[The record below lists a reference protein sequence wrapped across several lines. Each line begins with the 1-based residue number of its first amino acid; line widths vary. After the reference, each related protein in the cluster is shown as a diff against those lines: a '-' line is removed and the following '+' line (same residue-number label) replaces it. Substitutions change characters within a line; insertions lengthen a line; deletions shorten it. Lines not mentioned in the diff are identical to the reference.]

1 MSENPFI
8 LIPKKTISVLLLFL
22 CIFYAKCQTDT
33 TLVKSYRDQVMIRL
47 NLDTN
52 LEKYI
57 ISWGENNKMELS
69 INNKTRTSVSVDYRA
84 ISATLSFSPKFIPGN
99 NEDDLKGKSSYTDL
113 SFRFFPKRF
122 IQTLYYKKVKGF
134 YVENM
139 KDLNPDWQE
148 SKDGYLQ
155 FPDLKVLS
163 FGGTTSYVLNK
174 NFSAKSIY
182 THGEWQKKSSGSW
195 IPYLD
200 YNVSFFTNTIMEVKS
215 KEVQYKIGANMGYF
229 YNWVIR
235 DKVNVAPYLS
245 VGLGGQF
252 LRSRQGNEQKEN
264 EQVVTL
270 RMEGGLHVGY
280 NSDRFLFGGRMNF
293 KTYTYQKNGEGIEN
307 NNLYGL
313 LYVGYR
319 FAPPKVVKN
328 TYDKVQ
334 KKIPVL

>member
-1 MSENPFI
+1 MKI
-8 LIPKKTISVLLLFL
+8 LIILTLKNTISVLLLFS
-22 CIFYAKCQTDT
+22 CIFYARCQTDT

-57 ISWGENNKMELS
+57 LSQRGNDKMELS
-69 INNKTRTSVSVDYRA
+69 INNKTRMSVSIDYRA

-139 KDLNPDWQE
+139 KDFVPDWQE
-148 SKDGYLQ
+148 ADAYLQ
-155 FPDLKVLS
+155 FPDLKVVS
-163 FGGTTSYVLNK
+163 FGGTTSYVFNK
-174 NFSAKSIY
+174 NFSAKSVY
-182 THGEWQKKSSGSW
+182 THSEWQKKSSGSW

-200 YNVSFFTNTIMEVKS
+200 YDVSFFTNTINEVKN

-229 YNWVIR
+229 YNWIIR

-252 LRSRQGNEQKEN
+252 SGSQENNEQKEN
-264 EQVVTL
+264 EQFVTL

-293 KTYTYQKNGEGIEN
+293 RAYTYQKNGEAVEN

-313 LYVGYR
+313 LYIGYR

>member
-1 MSENPFI
+1 MKI
-8 LIPKKTISVLLLFL
+8 LIILTLKNTISVLLLFS
-22 CIFYAKCQTDT
+22 CIFYARCQTDT
-33 TLVKSYRDQVMIRL
+33 TLIKSYRDQVMIRL

-57 ISWGENNKMELS
+57 LSQRGNDKMELS
-69 INNKTRTSVSVDYRA
+69 INNKTRTSVSIDYRA

-122 IQTLYYKKVKGF
+122 IQTFYYKKVKGF

-139 KDLNPDWQE
+139 KDFVPDWQE
-148 SKDGYLQ
+148 ADAYLQ
-155 FPDLKVLS
+155 FPDLKVVS
-163 FGGTTSYVLNK
+163 FGGTTSYVFNK
-174 NFSAKSIY
+174 NFSAKSVY
-182 THGEWQKKSSGSW
+182 THSEWQKKSSGSW

-200 YNVSFFTNTIMEVKS
+200 YNVSFFTNTINEVKN

-229 YNWVIR
+229 YNWIIR

-252 LRSRQGNEQKEN
+252 SGSQENNEQKEN
-264 EQVVTL
+264 EQFVTL

-293 KTYTYQKNGEGIEN
+293 RAYTYQKNGEAVEN

-313 LYVGYR
+313 LYIGYR

>member
-1 MSENPFI
+1 MNFFKAGLSI
-8 LIPKKTISVLLLFL
+8 LFSLFVLQVK
-22 CIFYAKCQTDT
+22 AQSDT
-33 TLVKSYRDQVMIRL
+33 LNIKSYAEQVMIRL

-57 ISWGENNKMELS
+57 LSQGKNDKIELS
-69 INNKTRTSVSVDYRA
+69 INNKTRTSVSVDYRV
-84 ISATLSFSPKFIPGN
+84 ISATISFSPKFIPGN

-122 IQTLYYKKVKGF
+122 IQNIYYKKVKGF

-139 KDLNPDWQE
+139 KDFIPDWKE
-148 SKDGYLQ
+148 TDAYLQ

-182 THGEWQKKSSGSW
+182 THSEWQKKSSGSW

-200 YNVSFFTNTIMEVKS
+200 YDVSFFTNTINEVKN
-215 KEVQYKIGANMGYF
+215 KEVQYKIGGNMGYF
-229 YNWVIR
+229 YNWIIK
-235 DKVNVAPYLS
+235 DKVNIAPYLS

-252 LRSRQGNEQKEN
+252 SSSTEENKKKEN
-264 EQVVTL
+264 EQFVTL

-280 NSDRFLFGGRMNF
+280 NSEHLLFGARMSF
-293 KTYTYQKNGEGIEN
+293 KTYTYQKNQEAVEN

-313 LYVGYR
+313 IYLGYR
-319 FAPPKVVKN
+319 FAPPRVVKN

>member
-1 MSENPFI
+1 MTLKN
-8 LIPKKTISVLLLFL
+8 TNSVLLLFS

-33 TLVKSYRDQVMIRL
+33 TLVKSYSDQVMIRV

-57 ISWGENNKMELS
+57 FSRGEKEKMELS
-69 INNKTRTSVSVDYRA
+69 INNKTRTSVSIDYRA

-99 NEDDLKGKSSYTDL
+99 NEDDLKGKSTYTDL

-139 KDLNPDWQE
+139 KDLIPDWKE
-148 SKDGYLQ
+148 TDAYEQ

-174 NFSAKSIY
+174 NFSAKSVY
-182 THGEWQKKSSGSW
+182 THSEWQKKSSGSW

-200 YNVSFFTNTIMEVKS
+200 YDVSFFTNTIMEMKS
-215 KEVQYKIGANMGYF
+215 KEVQYKIGANIGYF
-229 YNWVIR
+229 YNWIIR
-235 DKVNVAPYLS
+235 NKVNVAPYLS

-252 LRSRQGNEQKEN
+252 SSSRLGNEQKEN
-264 EQVVTL
+264 EQFVTL

-293 KTYTYQKNGEGIEN
+293 RAYTYQKNGEAVEN

-313 LYVGYR
+313 LYIGYR
-319 FAPPKVVKN
+319 FAPPRVVKN

>member
-1 MSENPFI
+1 M
-8 LIPKKTISVLLLFL
+8 LFS

-33 TLVKSYRDQVMIRL
+33 TLVKSYSDQVMIRL

-52 LEKYI
+52 IEKYI
-57 ISWGENNKMELS
+57 LSQGGKHIGNNKIDLS
-69 INNKTRTSVSVDYRA
+69 INNKTRTSISVDYRA

-139 KDLNPDWQE
+139 KDIISDWQE
-148 SKDGYLQ
+148 AKDGYLQ

-182 THGEWQKKSSGSW
+182 TQSEWQKKSSGSW
-195 IPYLD
+195 VPYLD
-200 YNVSFFTNTIMEVKS
+200 YDVSFFTNTTNEVKS
-215 KEVQYKIGANMGYF
+215 REVQYKIGGNMGYF
-229 YNWVIR
+229 YNWIIK
-235 DKVNVAPYLS
+235 DKVNIAPYLS

-252 LRSRQGNEQKEN
+252 SSSREGNEPKEN
-264 EQVVTL
+264 EQFLTL
-270 RMEGGLHVGY
+270 RMDGGLHIGY
-280 NSDRFLFGGRMNF
+280 NSERFLFGGRMNF
-293 KTYTYQKNGEGIEN
+293 KTYTYQKNGEAVEN

-313 LYVGYR
+313 LYIGYR

-328 TYDKVQ
+328 TYDKIQ
-334 KKIPVL
+334 KKIPLL